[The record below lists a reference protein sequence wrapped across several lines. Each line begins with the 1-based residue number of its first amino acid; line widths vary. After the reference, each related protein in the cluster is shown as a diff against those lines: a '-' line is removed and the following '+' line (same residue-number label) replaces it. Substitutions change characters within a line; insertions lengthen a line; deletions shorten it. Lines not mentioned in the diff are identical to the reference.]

1 MISRYFL
8 LLLFNL
14 PFIIA
19 GLVNIIAQYKLRRI
33 KRSRLIMWLATWLV
47 IFFGLLF
54 AEPIYTLLFSSGLT
68 ASDSLSLFDVVQI
81 TAIVVLF
88 YIVNR
93 IRLKLE
99 VIERRLKNLHQE
111 LSIKLNDLK

>member
-19 GLVNIIAQYKLRRI
+19 GLINIITQYKLGRI
-33 KRSRLIMWLATWLV
+33 KKSRLIFGIGFWV
-47 IFFGLLF
+47 IIFLGLLF

-81 TAIVVLF
+81 TAIALLF
-88 YIVNR
+88 YMLNQQ
-93 IRLKLE
+93 RLRLE
-99 VIERRLKNLHQE
+99 LVERRLKSLHQE
-111 LSIKLNDLK
+111 LSIKLKDIE

>member
-1 MISRYFL
+1 MISRYLL

-19 GLVNIIAQYKLRRI
+19 SLVNIVTQYKLGRTN
-33 KRSRLIMWLATWLV
+33 RSKFYTWIALWLI
-47 IFFGLLF
+47 IFLGLLF
-54 AEPIYTLLFSSGLT
+54 AEPIYIWLFASGLT

-81 TAIVVLF
+81 TAIVMLF

-99 VIERRLKNLHQE
+99 VIERRLKHLHQE